1 MPKLDVK
8 SIDGQVVGQVELSA
22 DVFEVTYNPYII
34 QEIVR
39 MQLANRRRG
48 THKTKGRSEVAYSTK
63 KLYRQKG
70 TGHARS
76 GDRKSPLRRGGG
88 TIFGPIPRDYSFY
101 PPKKVRKGALKVA
114 LSQKLREGQIEIYR
128 EYEPEFPKTKTLLK
142 QIASNQEA
150 TSTLIIWNDEKVNFM
165 KSLRNIPNFKM
176 LRVDGLNVY
185 DLVLHKRIILME
197 NSISSIHERLIG

>member
-1 MPKLDVK
+1 MAKLDIK
-8 SIDGQVVGQVELSA
+8 TIDGQIVGQAELSA
-22 DVFEVTYNPYII
+22 DIFEVPYNPYII

-76 GDRKSPLRRGGG
+76 GDRRSPLRRGGG
-88 TIFGPIPRDYSFY
+88 VIFGPIPRDYSFY

-114 LSQKLREGQIEIYR
+114 LSQKLREGQLEVYR
-128 EYEPEFPKTKTLLK
+128 EYEPGTPKTKPILSQLSPGKETV
-142 QIASNQEA
+142 
-150 TSTLIIWNDEKVNFM
+150 STLIVWSEEHQNFM
-165 KSLRNIPNFKM
+165 RSLRNVPNFKM
-176 LRVDGLNVY
+176 LSVDGLNVY
-185 DLVLHKRIILME
+185 DLVLHKRVILME
-197 NSISSIHERLIG
+197 KSISSIHERLI

>member
-1 MPKLDVK
+1 MAKLDIK
-8 SIDGQVVGQVELSA
+8 TIDGQIVGQAELAA
-22 DVFEVTYNPYII
+22 DIFEVPFNPYII

-76 GDRKSPLRRGGG
+76 GDRRSPLRRGGG
-88 TIFGPIPRDYSFY
+88 VIFGPIPRDYSFY

-114 LSQKLREGQIEIYR
+114 LSQKLREGQLEVYR
-128 EYEPEFPKTKTLLK
+128 EYEPETPKTKPILSQLSLGK
-142 QIASNQEA
+142 EPV
-150 TSTLIIWNDEKVNFM
+150 STLIIWSEEHQNFM
-165 KSLRNIPNFKM
+165 RSLRNVPNFKM

-185 DLVLHKRIILME
+185 DLVLHKRVILME
-197 NSISSIHERLIG
+197 KCISSIHERLV

>member
-1 MPKLDVK
+1 MPKLDIK
-8 SIDGQVVGQVELSA
+8 TMDGQIVGQAELAA
-22 DVFEVTYNPYII
+22 DVFEVPYNPYII

-39 MQLANRRRG
+39 MQMANRRRG
-48 THKTKGRSEVAYSTK
+48 THKTKGRSEVAFSTR

-88 TIFGPIPRDYSFY
+88 TIFGPTPRDYSFF

-114 LSQKLREGQIEIYR
+114 LSQKLREGQIEVYR
-128 EYEPEFPKTKTLLK
+128 EYEPDKPKTKTILQ
-142 QIASNQEA
+142 QIASGQE
-150 TSTLIIWNDEKVNFM
+150 TVSTLIVWSEEQTNFM
-165 KSLRNIPNFKM
+165 KSLRNVPHFKM

-185 DLVLHKRIILME
+185 DLVLHKRVILME
-197 NSISSIHERLIG
+197 KSISTIHERLI